1 MIERP
6 LATGRPLST
15 QIQGNAYG
23 GRGLDGLRKQNQQD
37 GSKPP
42 SPLKSPGVL
51 GDAPYMA
58 GSPIKGQFSP
68 GKSSLSKKSRYAMA
82 QGFDPENGIWSD
94 EEDSSVERQ
103 LPPGKGLHRHA
114 KSVTFDAA
122 PPQINEY
129 EMTTPDPSS
138 IASGSREGS
147 YDSVGDEEEES
158 FDRGSSMERDDSF
171 DASLEDTDK
180 TPVVLPEDWRFMSP
194 ANANE
199 SLAAHVEDPFDG
211 EQSSPPPTSRPST
224 AIDTRS
230 SPTRTDSTPQMETVV
245 RFLRYRGLNSRLFRV
260 LVQTPTVVYPPQQ
273 SVRAAYS
280 VTSLFYHAQLL
291 FPRPKYREWGA
302 AHCHLK
308 IGCDS

>member
-1 MIERP
+1 MFNGDSSPFDSPPFVANSPRQYWQTRDSVSPTRFGTENSNPLGNRDASPSPVKRSSLENLKRASRVKNSNMFAREQKNEYDPISSPMIERP

-103 LPPGKGLHRHA
+103 LPP
-114 KSVTFDAA
+114 
-122 PPQINEY
+122 
-129 EMTTPDPSS
+129 
-138 IASGSREGS
+138 
-147 YDSVGDEEEES
+147 
-158 FDRGSSMERDDSF
+158 
-171 DASLEDTDK
+171 
-180 TPVVLPEDWRFMSP
+180 
-194 ANANE
+194 
-199 SLAAHVEDPFDG
+199 
-211 EQSSPPPTSRPST
+211 
-224 AIDTRS
+224 
-230 SPTRTDSTPQMETVV
+230 
-245 RFLRYRGLNSRLFRV
+245 
-260 LVQTPTVVYPPQQ
+260 
-273 SVRAAYS
+273 
-280 VTSLFYHAQLL
+280 
-291 FPRPKYREWGA
+291 
-302 AHCHLK
+302 
-308 IGCDS
+308 